1 MSADPARRLLAEA
14 IGTGILVLFGAGS
27 VVAALTLG
35 GGELDYAGLGM
46 VAITFALAIALAIYA
61 FGNTS
66 GAHLN
71 PAVTVSL
78 ARSAASHGR
87 RSRPTSAPSWPA
99 ALVGA
104 ALIWAAFGGDAMD
117 LGMGQT
123 SIADGTNYLQA
134 IVAEAIGTFLLVT
147 AIMALAVDRRAPG
160 GWAGL
165 MIGLAVAAAILL
177 IGPAHWRLAQSRAH
191 FRAPRRQHDRRRGHL
206 LGRPA
211 GVRDRAA
218 DRRRRRRDGLR
229 RRRAAARISTKSSRL
244 RERRATSKAS
254 ATRAS
259 RRRSPP
265 ARGPPAT
272 SPAGAREPAVN
283 KQRSESYG

>member
-66 GAHLN
+66 GAHIN

-78 ARSAASHGR
+78 AAVGR
-87 RSRPTSAPSWPA
+87 FPWSEVPA
-99 ALVGA
+99 YIGAQLAGGVVGA
-104 ALIWAAFGGDAMD
+104 GLIWAAFGSDAVD
-117 LGMGQT
+117 VGMGQT

-134 IVAEAIGTFLLVT
+134 IVAEALGTFLLLT
-147 AIMALAVDRRAPG
+147 AIMALAVDKRAPG

-177 IGPAHWRLAQSRAH
+177 IGPITGGSLNPARTFGPLLVGTIGGGDTFWGDLAAYVIGPLLGGVAAAAAYDAVARPRA
-191 FRAPRRQHDRRRGHL
+191 FEVLEPAQGTQGDIEGRRDRVSEPLAEPAPQGTAGDITGRRR
-206 LGRPA
+206 
-211 GVRDRAA
+211 
-218 DRRRRRRDGLR
+218 
-229 RRRAAARISTKSSRL
+229 
-244 RERRATSKAS
+244 
-254 ATRAS
+254 
-259 RRRSPP
+259 
-265 ARGPPAT
+265 
-272 SPAGAREPAVN
+272 
-283 KQRSESYG
+283 